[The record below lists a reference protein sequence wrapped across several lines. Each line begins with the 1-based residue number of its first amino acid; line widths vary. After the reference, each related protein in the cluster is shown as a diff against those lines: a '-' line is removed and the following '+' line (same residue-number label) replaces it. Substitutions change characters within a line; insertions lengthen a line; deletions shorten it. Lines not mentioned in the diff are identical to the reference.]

1 MGEIALVEVR
11 ALNWEEIRRDH
22 PHDKLVPAD
31 YVLRCGEFLDDVW
44 EV

>member
-11 ALNWEEIRRDH
+11 ALNWEELRRDH
-22 PHDKLVPAD
+22 PHDKSVPAD
-31 YVLRCGEFLDDVW
+31 YVLQYGKVLDDVW